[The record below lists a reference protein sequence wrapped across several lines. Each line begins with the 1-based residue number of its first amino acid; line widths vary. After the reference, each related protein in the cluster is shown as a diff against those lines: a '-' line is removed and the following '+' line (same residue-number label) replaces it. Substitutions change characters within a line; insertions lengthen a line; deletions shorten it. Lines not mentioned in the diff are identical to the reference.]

1 MWIPGAPSL
10 ASLVQ
15 MASSK
20 SSERSLSKITV
31 KGDREKHPTL
41 ASGSRRHVRA
51 YMHLGSRACAYT
63 HTHYTQGQG

>member
-31 KGDREKHPTL
+31 KGDRERHRTL
-41 ASGSRRHVRA
+41 PGLWLMRA
-51 YMHLGSRACAYT
+51 CMHLGSRACAYT
-63 HTHYTQGQG
+63 HTHYTQGQ